1 MSSILVAD
9 DEKSLQDFLV
19 IMLEEDG
26 YQVVTASSV
35 EKVTK
40 LIRENEF
47 DLILTDIRMG
57 RSSGIDVLDAARNA
71 LPDTPVVMMT
81 AYASEEFRTVK
92 SQPWIFIKLS
102 ETPGLHGVVFFTA
115 LQFSYGSKFN
125 LKLFN
130 KIINNDYE
138 IHFARED
145 ISFSKENR
153 NFEGLDFLLFNSLT
167 LHRKEKELFELI

>member
-1 MSSILVAD
+1 MKKFYSCVDSLIPSPLSEQHLIIKQKAEKENGSI
-9 DEKSLQDFLV
+9 
-19 IMLEEDG
+19 
-26 YQVVTASSV
+26 
-35 EKVTK
+35 
-40 LIRENEF
+40 
-47 DLILTDIRMG
+47 
-57 RSSGIDVLDAARNA
+57 
-71 LPDTPVVMMT
+71 T

>member
-1 MSSILVAD
+1 MCRFLNTFTSSEQHLIIKQKA
-9 DEKSLQDFLV
+9 EK
-19 IMLEEDG
+19 
-26 YQVVTASSV
+26 
-35 EKVTK
+35 
-40 LIRENEF
+40 ENGS
-47 DLILTDIRMG
+47 I
-57 RSSGIDVLDAARNA
+57 
-71 LPDTPVVMMT
+71 T